1 MKTRY
6 GYKVYPLT
14 AAQRLHF
21 FYQKYCPKKQ
31 VLNIGTSVT
40 IETEINFEELKKAI
54 YKAYERCESMRLRF
68 AKDKDGTCYQYVVKK
83 EERDIE
89 YFNFT
94 GWSEEDTEKE
104 MRNWTSVPFEKY
116 DAPQNRIVMITTPD
130 GYNGLYLLV
139 DHMTMDAQSLIG
151 FIKDIIEIYCS
162 TMYEGVNP
170 PSDTYSYLEQLKKD
184 LAYEQGCK
192 AQEKDREFFYHLIET
207 SHPIYNDVD
216 GIKRLM
222 EIRKEKKDDTI
233 RAVTDVSDSVDSDIA
248 AFHLEAEPSRRLLE
262 FCQENQISMV
272 CLLMMGLRTY
282 FQKLNGQDEVSIV
295 TTVAR
300 RATLKEKKSGGTR
313 IHCFPFCT
321 SVSKDDTFIEGIYK
335 IRDGQNRLFR
345 HANFDPVEYY
355 SHRSRFYGFREGETF
370 EPMSLTY
377 QPMTLQEKGLTQ
389 LGDIKYKTN
398 WYPNGAAAHRLYLT
412 VMHRSQDNG
421 LDFNF
426 EHQVGAYSYEKL
438 EYFYY
443 YLCKI
448 LFKGIENKDLKV
460 GDILNLV

>member
-6 GYKVYPLT
+6 GNKVYPLT

-21 FYQKYCPKKQ
+21 FYQQYCPKKQ

-40 IETEINFEELKKAI
+40 IETEVNFEELKKAI
-54 YKAYERCESMRLRF
+54 YQAYDRCESMRLRF

-89 YFNFT
+89 YVNFT
-94 GWSEEDTEKE
+94 GWKEEDAQNE
-104 MRNWTSVPFEKY
+104 MKKWTSVPFEKY
-116 DAPQNRIVMITTPD
+116 DSPQNRIVMITTPD

-151 FIKDIIEIYCS
+151 FLKDIIELYCS
-162 TMYEGVNP
+162 SMYEGVNP
-170 PSDTYSYLEQLKKD
+170 PTATYSYLEQLKKD

-192 AQEKDREFFYHLIET
+192 AQERDREFFHNLIET
-207 SHPIYNDVD
+207 ANPIYNDID
-216 GIKRLM
+216 GVKRLM
-222 EIRKEKKDDTI
+222 EVRREKKDDTL
-233 RAVTDVSDSVDSDIA
+233 RAVKDVSESVDSNIA

-262 FCQENQISMV
+262 FCHEKWVSMV

-282 FQKLNGQDEVSIV
+282 FQKLNGYDEVSIV

-300 RATLKEKKSGGTR
+300 RATVKEKKSGGTR

-355 SHRSRFYGFREGETF
+355 GYRSKYYGFKEGETF

-389 LGDIKYKTN
+389 LGDIKYKTQ

-412 VMHRSQDNG
+412 VMHRSTDNG

-426 EHQVGAYSYEKL
+426 EHQTGAYSYEKL